1 MCLTCLTTKQAAE
14 QQNNDLPVLSTG
26 EVIANPRHVEIAQ
39 RELRRLPRQASR
51 RVGPD
56 RRTRQVPSARWRK
69 TQARI
74 AALHTAVANARRD
87 DLR

>member
-1 MCLTCLTTKQAAE
+1 
-14 QQNNDLPVLSTG
+14 VLSTG

-39 RELRRLPRQASR
+39 RELRLPRQASR

-56 RRTRQVPSARWRK
+56 RRTGQVPSAGWRK

-74 AALHTAVANARRD
+74 AALHTAIANARRE